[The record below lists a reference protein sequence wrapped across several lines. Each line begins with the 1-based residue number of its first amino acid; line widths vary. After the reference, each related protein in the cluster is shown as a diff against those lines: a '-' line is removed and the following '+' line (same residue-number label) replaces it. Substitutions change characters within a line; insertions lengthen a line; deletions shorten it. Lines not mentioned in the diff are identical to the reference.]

1 MSQPE
6 DNVVCRP
13 EIEECIDEPEFK
25 NTIELDYNTPNLIVG
40 ILSIANFVIPVLVY
54 RFWFNLPRSTAD
66 QAVYNDQSKYQ
77 YGWLVIYEGSKYI
90 WGPPA
95 LFWIASRLNGLT
107 AWPFL
112 LLVWWSSFQ
121 TYVTPMIIVGA
132 VGAMLWGA
140 IEWDDAWNA
149 AISRGEVVFTA
160 LAYLV
165 LGGGSY
171 YLFTQ
176 NMAYAILYYDE
187 VLQERHEE
195 VVQFGEPEK
204 EEDLPEEREELDQ
217 LSAQQHWQVV
227 DI

>member
-1 MSQPE
+1 M
-6 DNVVCRP
+6 
-13 EIEECIDEPEFK
+13 
-25 NTIELDYNTPNLIVG
+25 
-40 ILSIANFVIPVLVY
+40 
-54 RFWFNLPRSTAD
+54 
-66 QAVYNDQSKYQ
+66 
-77 YGWLVIYEGSKYI
+77 IYEGCKYI

-95 LFWIASRLNGLT
+95 VFWILSRVNDLT

-140 IEWDDAWNA
+140 IEWDDSWNNV
-149 AISRGEVVFTA
+149 ISRGEVVFTA
-160 LAYLV
+160 LVYLV